1 MRVFITGATGFIGTA
16 IVQELRSAGHQVV
29 GLARSDSAART
40 LTRLGVEAHR
50 GDLEDHQSLAAGARA
65 ADGVI
70 HTAFI
75 HDFDAYAQAAEVDR
89 QAIAALARALEG
101 THKPLVACSGTLL
114 LPSGRLATE
123 SDEPP
128 RDRAIAARVA
138 SEQTLLA
145 AAQQG
150 VRTCL
155 IRLAPSVHGVGDK
168 GFVPAL
174 IEVARRSGIS
184 AHVGDGSNR
193 WPAVHRLDAAH
204 LFRLALEKAPPAT
217 VLHGVAEEGIPMRS
231 IAETIAHALHV
242 PVRAIPL
249 EEAQAHFDWMSLFLG
264 YDNPTSSAH
273 TRALLDWHPRGPEL
287 LSDMRENYFA

>member
-1 MRVFITGATGFIGTA
+1 MRVFVTGATGFIGTA
-16 IVQELRSAGHQVV
+16 IVQELRSAGHQVL
-29 GLARSDSAART
+29 GLARSDAAAQT

-50 GDLEDHQSLAAGARA
+50 GDLEDLQSLAAGARA

-75 HDFDAYAQAAEVDR
+75 HDFDAYAQAAETDR
-89 QAIAALARALEG
+89 QAIAALASALEG
-101 THKPLVACSGTLL
+101 THKPLVAPSGTLL

-123 SDEPP
+123 RDEPP

-145 AAQQG
+145 AAQQD
-150 VRTCL
+150 VRACL

-168 GFVPAL
+168 GFIPML
-174 IEVARRSGIS
+174 IEVARRSGVS

-193 WPAVHRLDAAH
+193 WPAVHRLDAAR
-204 LFRLALEKAPPAT
+204 LFRLALEKAPPGT
-217 VLHGVAEEGIPMRS
+217 ILHGVAEEGVPLRS
-231 IAETIAHALHV
+231 IAETIAQALRV

-249 EEAQAHFDWMSLFLG
+249 EGARAHFGWMSLFLAN
-264 YDNPTSSAH
+264 DNPTSSAH
-273 TRALLDWHPRGPEL
+273 TRALLDWHPRGPDL
-287 LSDMRENYFA
+287 LSDMRQSYFA